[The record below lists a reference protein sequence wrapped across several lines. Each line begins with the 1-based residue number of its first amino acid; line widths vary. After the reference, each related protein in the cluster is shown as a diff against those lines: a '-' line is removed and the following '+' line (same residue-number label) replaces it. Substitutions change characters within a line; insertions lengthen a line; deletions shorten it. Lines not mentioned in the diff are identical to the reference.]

1 MMNPPFR
8 VAPLRNS
15 FVMRFPSRFRKM
27 GTQWISGLE
36 KINQDCVISQTPSDY
51 EKWGIFGYRQTLFI
65 FLVFDL

>member
-1 MMNPPFR
+1 
-8 VAPLRNS
+8 
-15 FVMRFPSRFRKM
+15 MRFPSRFRKM